1 VQTVFVAGVFW
12 KLNID
17 LFIDF
22 SEGRFF
28 LKLSIGFTLIDFGRF
43 SSVKLK

>member
-1 VQTVFVAGVFW
+1 VQTVFVGGVFW
-12 KLNID
+12 KLDVD

-28 LKLSIGFTLIDFGRF
+28 LKLPVGFTLIDFGSF
-43 SSVKLK
+43 PSVKLK